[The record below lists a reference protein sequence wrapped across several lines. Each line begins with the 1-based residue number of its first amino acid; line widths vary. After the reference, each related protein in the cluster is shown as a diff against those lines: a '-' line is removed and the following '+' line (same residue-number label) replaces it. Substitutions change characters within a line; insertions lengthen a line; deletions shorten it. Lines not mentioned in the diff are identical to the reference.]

1 MKKIK
6 YLCKNGM
13 IDAVFYEVFAEE
25 KKALKKFLSPS
36 IRARFIS
43 KTIQECVEVFPPA
56 KLISIRTQSRV
67 PLRWASHLAGI
78 FTRSQ
83 GYDHLVSYRRA
94 SGRDIPCGYIRE
106 YCSRAVAEQA
116 VLMMMVL
123 LRKLKKQMDCFGA
136 FSRDGLTGA
145 GCRGRRALVIG
156 IGRIGTEIVT
166 ICRGLGMTVKGVDP
180 RHGLKGFDYVPL
192 AKGLSWADVVLCA
205 CPLTAK
211 TKGMLNYNMLRRV
224 KRGTIFVNVGR
235 GEVSPTEDLARLLSE
250 DALGGI
256 GLDVFDGEYLLAD
269 FLRARRANS
278 SVRRIRKLKDK
289 SNVVFTPHNAFNT
302 QEALEEKA
310 RLSAEAVERFL
321 RQGAFPNAVM
331 ES

>member
-1 MKKIK
+1 MP
-6 YLCKNGM
+6 
-13 IDAVFYEVFAEE
+13 DVVFYEVFEE
-25 KKALKKFLSPS
+25 ERGALKKFLAKN
-36 IRARFIS
+36 IHARFTA
-43 KTIQECVEVFPPA
+43 KTVQESGDRPA
-56 KLISIRTQSRV
+56 PARLISVRTQSRI
-67 PLRWASHLAGI
+67 PLKWASHIDGI

-83 GYDHLVSYRRA
+83 GYDYLVSYRRA
-94 SGRDIPCGYIRE
+94 SGRNIPCGYIRE

-145 GCRGRRALVIG
+145 ECRGRRALVIG
-156 IGRIGTEIVT
+156 IGCIGTEIVI

-180 RHGLKGFDYVPL
+180 RHGLKGLEYVPL

-205 CPLTAK
+205 CPLTAT
-211 TKGMLNYNMLRRV
+211 TKGMLNYSMLRRV

-269 FLRARRANS
+269 SLRARRANS
-278 SVRRIRKLKDK
+278 STRRIRKLKDK
-289 SNVVFTPHNAFNT
+289 NNVVFTPHNAFNT

-321 RQGAFPNAVM
+321 RQGVFPNAVM

>member
-1 MKKIK
+1 MSDVI
-6 YLCKNGM
+6 
-13 IDAVFYEVFAEE
+13 FYEVFEE
-25 KKALKKFLSPS
+25 EEVALKKFLPPG
-36 IRARFIS
+36 IQAQFIS
-43 KTIQECVEVFPPA
+43 KTIQELSKALPPA
-56 KLISIRTQSRV
+56 RLISVRTQSRI
-67 PLRWASHLAGI
+67 PLGWAAHLVGI

-145 GCRGRRALVIG
+145 ECRGRRALVIG

-180 RHGLKGFDYVPL
+180 RHGLKGLEYVPP
-192 AKGLSWADVVLCA
+192 ARGLSWADVVLCA

-211 TKGMLNYNMLRRV
+211 TKGMLNYSMLRRV

-250 DALGGI
+250 DVLGGI

-269 FLRARRANS
+269 SLRARRANS
-278 SVRRIRKLKDK
+278 RTRRIRKLKDK
-289 SNVVFTPHNAFNT
+289 NNVVFTPHNAFNT